1 MHDHHATDRERE
13 PAADDRRAATPLADR
28 ADVPVAGDE
37 PHGGDDGH
45 DHRHTRRTL
54 VGVAGAVGA
63 GAMLAQLGV
72 AGGLFERLGLDD
84 EAQAATAACV
94 LTPQRTEGPYFV
106 EEGLNR
112 SDIRTD
118 PGDGSMQSGVPLAL
132 TLVIVDGA
140 DGCTPVG
147 GATVDVWHANAA
159 GKYSDV
165 AANGT
170 VGRKFLRG
178 SQVTDADGRVT
189 FTTIF
194 PGWYAGRAIHVHFKV
209 RLYDG
214 STETFEF
221 TSQLFFDPTVQSQ
234 VLATSAYSSRGTP
247 DTPND
252 RDGIYGSDG
261 GTLVVAVTGSPSTS
275 LAGTHVIGVANA
287 PATTTT
293 PTTGPTGT
301 GTSTGSGSTTGSG
314 SGSGTAAAAVEA
326 ALRSV
331 RWVRTS
337 TGRRILRTTLDLDET
352 VAVDARLARGGT
364 TIVRKR
370 KASMGSG
377 TRTLDLRIPVRS
389 AKGRARLSVTFTDG
403 TGATKSVR
411 RTVSVPRKA

>member
-1 MHDHHATDRERE
+1 MHAQHDDDHRGTAAPQARSATGAHGHV
-13 PAADDRRAATPLADR
+13 PA
-28 ADVPVAGDE
+28 
-37 PHGGDDGH
+37 DGH
-45 DHRHTRRTL
+45 DHTDGHDHADRHTRRTL

-63 GAMLAQLGV
+63 GAMLSQLGT
-72 AGGLFERLGLDD
+72 AGGLLERIGLSA

-94 LTPQRTEGPYFV
+94 LTPQKTEGPYFV

-118 PGDGSMQSGVPLAL
+118 PSDGSTQAGVPLAL

-147 GATVDVWHANAA
+147 GATVDVWHANAL

-165 AANGT
+165 QSEGT
-170 VGRKFLRG
+170 KGKRFLRG
-178 SQVTDADGRVT
+178 SQVTDADGKAT

-194 PGWYAGRAIHVHFKV
+194 PGWYQGRAIHIHFKV

-214 STETFEF
+214 TSRTFEF
-221 TSQLFFDPTVQSQ
+221 TSQLFFDPTLENQ
-234 VLATSAYSSRGTP
+234 VVATSAYGNRGTP
-247 DTPND
+247 DTSNS

-261 GTLVVAVTGSPSTS
+261 GTLVVALTGTPSTS
-275 LAGTHVIGVANA
+275 LAGTHVIGLSNA

-293 PTTGPTGT
+293 PSTGSAGSGTGT
-301 GTSTGSGSTTGSG
+301 GTGTTTGSG
-314 SGSGTAAAAVEA
+314 SSAGTTSTAAAVEA
-326 ALRSV
+326 AVKTV

-337 TGRRILRTTLDLDET
+337 TGRRILRMTLDLDET
-352 VAVDARLARGGT
+352 VAVNARLTRNGT
-364 TIVRKR
+364 TIVRR
-370 KASMGSG
+370 TKASLGSG

-389 AKGRARLSVTFTDG
+389 AKGRARLAVTFTDG

-411 RTVSVPRKA
+411 RNVSVPKKA